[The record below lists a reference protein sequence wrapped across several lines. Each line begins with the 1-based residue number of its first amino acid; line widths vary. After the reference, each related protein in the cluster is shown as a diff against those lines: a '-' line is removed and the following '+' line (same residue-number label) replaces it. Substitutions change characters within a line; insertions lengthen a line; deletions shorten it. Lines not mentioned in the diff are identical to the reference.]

1 MKILVLNA
9 DMQPLNITSLKRG
22 FNLVFTGKA
31 EIIEYDKENPITTSI
46 GDFFRPLIIKLV
58 KYVYLPFKKIPLTRN
73 NIYRRDGHMCMYCDS
88 KNNLTLDHVIP
99 KCKGGGNTWDNLVTC
114 CKKCNAK
121 KDDKTL
127 KEVGMKLRFKP
138 YRPTFQ
144 QFALTIKG
152 GHKKEWKDYL

>member
-1 MKILVLNA
+1 MKILVLNS
-9 DMQPLNITSLKRG
+9 DMQPLNITTLQRG

-31 EIIEYDKENPITTSI
+31 EIVKYDDARPIITSI
-46 GDFFRPLIIKLV
+46 GEYLRPLIIKLV

-73 NIYRRDGHMCMYCDS
+73 NIYRRDGYTCMYCDS
-88 KNNLTLDHVIP
+88 RENLTLDHVIP
-99 KCKGGGNTWDNLVTC
+99 KCKGGSNSWDNLVTC

-127 KEVGMKLRFKP
+127 KETGMKLRFKP

-144 QFALTIKG
+144 QFALTIKD
-152 GHKKEWKDYL
+152 GHEKEWREYL